1 MIVQSDKRIQ
11 KRVIVTAWYDLDSL
25 ISALSEN
32 CFVRGFGIG
41 TVCATAF
48 WTLYLW

>member
-1 MIVQSDKRIQ
+1 MIVQGNNRIR
-11 KRVIVTAWYDLDSL
+11 KPVIHLVWYELDSL
-25 ISALSEN
+25 VLTLSEN

-41 TVCATAF
+41 AVSATAF